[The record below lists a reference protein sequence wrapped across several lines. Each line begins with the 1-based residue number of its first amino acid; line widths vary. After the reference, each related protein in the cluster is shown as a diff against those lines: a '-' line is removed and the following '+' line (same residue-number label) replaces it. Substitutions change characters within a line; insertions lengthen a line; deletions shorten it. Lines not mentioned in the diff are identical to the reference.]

1 MALEDAI
8 MVPQKVQEWIVEK
21 TMVVQKYIHADSAEE
36 AEALATLDDDFE
48 RVMQT
53 EVTWVK
59 EA

>member
-8 MVPQKVQEWIVEK
+8 MVPQTVQEWIVEK
-21 TMVVQKYIHADSAEE
+21 TMVVQKYIHAHTAEE